1 MSILSLNTVN
11 EQSGIVQSFGFDTA
25 PEDMHILYYI
35 ARNQLYSDELLALL
49 REYGVNAMDIHI
61 ATGQAERPIR
71 VTLPTQLDSFLKIRD
86 FGTGLD
92 SEGIKEYAMFGRSSK
107 RGDPLQTGQLGI
119 GCKCGFTYG
128 DSFLVNSYQN
138 GVVSTWNAYIDPSNK
153 GKIDCLAVV
162 PTDEPNGIEVIIP
175 VRPSD
180 INKCHERAMKLFSF
194 SKVTPEFV
202 NQTGDD
208 IANFN
213 SLKAAVPLFQGEGWR
228 YMGTGDSYA
237 VMGNI
242 PYPIDGENFT
252 ELEMRP
258 ETKSLLEGGLILDV
272 KLDALDFA
280 ASREQLKYTP
290 KTKANLSARLS
301 DITNELMKMAATS
314 FDGCKTLWDAKQLY
328 KSIFDFH
335 GKLYHLR
342 NLFIKGLKFNGFPV
356 NSEDFSAS
364 LSSGNDTDVVC
375 HRYIKPGYGRDTKVR
390 KEVAYQIK
398 ASPDSVVLVNDTGIC
413 NGILNRI
420 VPLIEGPA
428 IQARLTGSMVRTP
441 TVYLLSFRDDATK
454 QAWIAEVG
462 YDGPMVS
469 LATCPKEPLNK
480 YYPTSSSGAGG
491 YKNSKHTS
499 REFTYDGD
507 GKSRY
512 HDSRSAFWEIADV
525 DLANDEGVYVQ
536 IERFHFRFSGSGS
549 EEHPIELHRFLEKV
563 KAAGIDVP
571 DTVYGFK
578 PSSAMKATSNP
589 KMVPLWKWFEG
600 AVAAHFQANPQF
612 AQDFANRSY
621 VCRDMNSLHAGLRD
635 MLRRVCKWPS
645 LPAQHPLR
653 DLLVKVD
660 ALCKYDS
667 SKMDKLEE
675 VAGQV
680 NYTVPAAKPVHDIS
694 ADYKALAAK
703 YPLLFKIDNAVDG
716 YELVKTGWNTALEQY
731 VLMVDT
737 VTP

>member
-61 ATGQAERPIR
+61 ATGQAERPVR

-138 GVVSTWNAYIDPSNK
+138 GAVSTWNAYIDPSNK

-175 VRPSD
+175 IRPSD
-180 INKCHERAMKLFSF
+180 IDKCHQRAMKLFSF

-202 NQTGDD
+202 NQTDFD
-208 IANFN
+208 KESFN
-213 SLKAAVPLFQGEGWR
+213 SLKNAVPLFQGEGWR
-228 YMGTGDSYA
+228 YMGSGDSYA

-242 PYPIDGENFT
+242 PYPIDGDNFT

-342 NLFIKGLKFNGFPV
+342 NLFVKGLKFNGFPV
-356 NSEDFSAS
+356 NSEDFSCSIAN
-364 LSSGNDTDVVC
+364 GNDTDIVC
-375 HRYIKPGYGRDTKVR
+375 HLYIKPGYGRDTKVR
-390 KEVAYQIK
+390 KQVAYQIK
-398 ASPDSVVLVNDTGIC
+398 ASPKTLVVVNDTGIC

-428 IQARLTGSMVRTP
+428 IQQRTTGSIVDVP
-441 TVYLLSFRDDATK
+441 NVYLLSFRDAATK
-454 QAWIAEVG
+454 QAWITEVG

-469 LATCPKEPLNK
+469 LATLPKEPLNK
-480 YYPTSSSGAGG
+480 YYPTASSGGG

-499 REFTYDGD
+499 KEFTYDGD

-512 HDSRSAFWEIADV
+512 SSSRSEFWEVADV
-525 DLANDEGVYVQ
+525 DLANDEGVYVE
-536 IERFHFRFSGSGS
+536 IERFHFRFSGSGC
-549 EEHPIELHRFLEKV
+549 EEHPIEIHRFLEKV
-563 KAAGIDVP
+563 KAAGIEVP
-571 DTVYGFK
+571 DTIYGFK
-578 PSSAMKATSNP
+578 PSSALKAKANA
-589 KMVPLWKWFEG
+589 KLVPLWKWFEN
-600 AVAAHFQANPQF
+600 AVEAYFKANPNI
-612 AQDFANRSY
+612 AQEYANRNY
-621 VCRDMNSLHAGLRD
+621 VNGPMNDMHSGLLGF
-635 MLRRVCKWPS
+635 LRQVCQWSS
-645 LPAQHPLR
+645 LPATHALR
-653 DLLVKVD
+653 DLLARVEV
-660 ALCKYDS
+660 LCKFNS
-667 SKMDKLEE
+667 NRMAAIET
-675 VAGQV
+675 VAEMVKYEFKGK
-680 NYTVPAAKPVHDIS
+680 ASDDIS
-694 ADYKALAAK
+694 YAYSTLAEK
-703 YPLLFKIDNAVDG
+703 YPLLFKVAHKV
-716 YELVKTGWNTALEQY
+716 ESHEMRKAHWNTPLEQY
-731 VLMVDT
+731 VMMVDML
-737 VTP
+737 TP